1 MIFDKRKKKKQG
13 PNGSGSG
20 MGLSEGGLDRERPD
34 VSDTLSEIDKVLRA
48 SEQTSQGMTETER
61 RRCGC

>member
-20 MGLSEGGLDRERPD
+20 MDLSEGGLDRERPN
-34 VSDTLSEIDKVLRA
+34 VSDALSEIDKVLRA
-48 SEQTSQGMTETER
+48 TDKKNETTER
-61 RRCGC
+61 KKGGCGC